1 MIDDTIG
8 NKTTI
13 GNMPTMR
20 QYTGSA
26 LGRIDQYELL
36 KELGGGGFGTVYLA
50 RDTVSGVDVA
60 VKGLPPLVKNNR
72 EEMENIRSNFALVS
86 RLHHPNIAAA
96 LVLHPAKEVTYAA
109 EDARQKLRVD
119 PGDTLMVMEYAP
131 GVTLS
136 KWRKQF
142 PNGIVPFA
150 KALEIT
156 RQIASALDYAHERK
170 IVHRDVKPTN
180 VMVETAADGLVT
192 ARVLDFGLAAEVRS
206 SMGRVSRE
214 IHDTSGTRPY
224 MAPEQWGGDSQGPAT
239 DQYALAATFYELV
252 AGHVPFANAFET
264 GDPMIMITVVTTR
277 QPEMP
282 NGLPES
288 ARNALAKALAKKPSD
303 RFASCCDFTAALAGS
318 VSAAHVPA
326 IAAKASPL
334 PHSHIKAA
342 ATEEGAKRA
351 RAETKIRMLR
361 LKQISDDNGFAKR
374 KSGLNDAF
382 QKADIFFESELWSD
396 AASSFDECSRQV
408 EFLEELDSERKTADE
423 KRKNAVEAQDSAKNA
438 QAEKYTATEWGN
450 AIKLLSD
457 GEAAYGRMDFATAIV
472 AFSDSAAGF
481 SKSEQKAIEER
492 KEAERKARE
501 EAERKAREEAERKVR
516 EEAERKAREEAERK
530 AREAAERK
538 AREEADHKAI
548 EEWVRCGKVQLWEGG
563 PYWATKNIGAETP
576 VDYGFYFWWGD
587 TVGYKRVGDSWEAS
601 DGSKSGFQFSKDNTP
616 TDGKSISEL
625 TNNGWITVKGKGW
638 FSKKYALAPERD
650 AAHVHWGGE
659 WRMPTKQELD
669 DLSSKCDWEWTTVN
683 GVNGYVVRGRGN
695 YVSASIFLPCAG
707 NGSGTSLYLAGS
719 YGGYWS
725 SVPHSVYSY
734 GAWGLDFNSSCH
746 STDDN
751 GRDGGQSVRP
761 VQGFTQ

>member
-1 MIDDTIG
+1 MIGD
-8 NKTTI
+8 TI

-50 RDTVSGVDVA
+50 LDTVSGVDVA

-109 EDARQKLRVD
+109 EDVRQKLRVD

-170 IVHRDVKPTN
+170 VVHRDVKPAN
-180 VMVETAADGLVT
+180 VMVETEMDGSVR

-277 QPEMP
+277 QPDMP
-282 NGLPES
+282 DGLPEP

-303 RFASCCDFTAALAGS
+303 RFTSCCDFTEALAGTE
-318 VSAAHVPA
+318 VSPSMHLHVDA
-326 IAAKASPL
+326 TC
-334 PHSHIKAA
+334 
-342 ATEEGAKRA
+342 TEEGARRA
-351 RAETKIRMLR
+351 RVEAKIREKH
-361 LKQISDDNGFAKR
+361 LKKISDDDGFDGR
-374 KSGLNDAF
+374 KPALGEMF
-382 QKADIFFESELWSD
+382 QKAEMFLDEKLWAD
-396 AASSFDECSRQV
+396 AAR
-408 EFLEELDSERKTADE
+408 L
-423 KRKNAVEAQDSAKNA
+423 
-438 QAEKYTATEWGN
+438 
-450 AIKLLSD
+450 
-457 GEAAYGRMDFATAIV
+457 
-472 AFSDSAAGF
+472 
-481 SKSEQKAIEER
+481 
-492 KEAERKARE
+492 
-501 EAERKAREEAERKVR
+501 
-516 EEAERKAREEAERK
+516 
-530 AREAAERK
+530 
-538 AREEADHKAI
+538 
-548 EEWVRCGKVQLWEGG
+548 
-563 PYWATKNIGAETP
+563 
-576 VDYGFYFWWGD
+576 
-587 TVGYKRVGDSWEAS
+587 
-601 DGSKSGFQFSKDNTP
+601 
-616 TDGKSISEL
+616 
-625 TNNGWITVKGKGW
+625 
-638 FSKKYALAPERD
+638 
-650 AAHVHWGGE
+650 
-659 WRMPTKQELD
+659 
-669 DLSSKCDWEWTTVN
+669 
-683 GVNGYVVRGRGN
+683 
-695 YVSASIFLPCAG
+695 
-707 NGSGTSLYLAGS
+707 
-719 YGGYWS
+719 
-725 SVPHSVYSY
+725 
-734 GAWGLDFNSSCH
+734 
-746 STDDN
+746 
-751 GRDGGQSVRP
+751 SVRP